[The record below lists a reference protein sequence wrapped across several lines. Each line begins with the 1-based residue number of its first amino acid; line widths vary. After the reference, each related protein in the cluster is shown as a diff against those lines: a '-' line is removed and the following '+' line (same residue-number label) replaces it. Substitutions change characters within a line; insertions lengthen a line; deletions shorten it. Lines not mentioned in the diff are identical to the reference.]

1 MLRSRFCFCVF
12 CAALAAALAM
22 AFFSLTPRSATAQ
35 GPAKKPA
42 DKAPPAANKPVSF
55 INDVAPILKESCF
68 GCHGAKNPKGK
79 LDMTRY
85 ESFRRG
91 GTKDDPIAEGKPE
104 DSYIIDVLTGTGKMR
119 MPPIDSGDAL
129 PKAKIDIIS
138 RWIKEGAKL
147 DAGIKKEADLLREL
161 RLRWTPPQPL
171 AAYPYAMT
179 ITALAFT
186 PDNKKLVV
194 GGHHE
199 LNVYDFTSGKLEK
212 RIRTRARRAMAMV
225 FLPDGKLVVAGGRPG
240 EEGDVRIYNLEGGK
254 PRVEGGVTYLDGVTD
269 PGVMVKQLLDADDEV
284 QCLALSPDGKKLA
297 SGGCDRM
304 VNVWDLSA
312 GYDKVKAETPIENH
326 ADWVFGIAFSSDG
339 KQLYTCSSDKTAK
352 VWDLKTKESLLT
364 FPDHQQ
370 KVFGVAAKSDGKAG
384 YSVGEDNQLRMWNNK
399 GDAAGKQIRNVGAHA
414 KAVLRLASVPKK
426 PMLVTCGADNTVKVW
441 NADSLANVKTLTG
454 FTDHVF
460 AVAASPDGNLVAGGA
475 FNGEVRVWKIADG
488 MLVKSFNASPG
499 LKVAEAPKK

>member
-1 MLRSRFCFCVF
+1 L
-12 CAALAAALAM
+12 ALALVAL
-22 AFFSLTPRSATAQ
+22 
-35 GPAKKPA
+35 
-42 DKAPPAANKPVSF
+42 APPASAQQGAAKGPAKPVSF

-85 ESFRRG
+85 ESLRRG
-91 GTKDDPIAEGKPE
+91 GSKEDPIADGKPE
-104 DSYIIDVLTGTGKMR
+104 ESYILDVLTATDKHR
-119 MPPIDSGDAL
+119 MPPPDSGDAL
-129 PKAKIDIIS
+129 PKPKIDVIS

-147 DAGIKKEADLLREL
+147 DGSIKKDADLLREL

-171 AAYPYAMT
+171 VAYPYPVT
-179 ITALAFT
+179 ITAMAFT

-199 LNVYDFTSGKLEK
+199 LTVYDVESGKLEK

-225 FLPDGKLVVAGGRPG
+225 FLPDGKLAVAGGRPG
-240 EEGDVRIYNLEGGK
+240 EEGDVRIYNLDGGK
-254 PRVEGGVTYLDGVTD
+254 PKVEGGVTFLDGVTD

-304 VNVWDLSA
+304 VNVWDLSE

-326 ADWVFGIAFSSDG
+326 ADWVFGVAFSTDG
-339 KQLYTCSSDKTAK
+339 KHLYTCSSDKSVK
-352 VWDLKTKESLLT
+352 VWDLAAKESLLT
-364 FPDHQQ
+364 FSDHQQ
-370 KVFGVAAKSDGKAG
+370 KVFGVAVKADGKAG
-384 YSVGEDNQLRMWNNK
+384 YSVGEDNQLRMWSNSGANV
-399 GDAAGKQIRNVGAHA
+399 GKQIRNVGAHS
-414 KAVLRLASVPKK
+414 KAVLKLIAVPKK
-426 PMLVTCGADNTVKVW
+426 PLLVTCSADATVKVW
-441 NADSLANVKTLTG
+441 NADNLANARTLTG

-475 FNGEVRVWKIADG
+475 FNGEVRVWKLADG
-488 MLVKSFNASPG
+488 VLVKSFNASPG
-499 LKVAEAPKK
+499 LKVEAPKK